1 MCSNNL
7 LPEIAT
13 FIGIAEPQ
21 SFDALV
27 SKASNVE
34 RQIARQK
41 STTQRG
47 RNLEE
52 KNIEGK
58 KPRNNGEVMATFVN
72 NGRQNGKGKEGSKKL
87 TLEEKKKTKYSFHD
101 DDVEGILNELMKEKA
116 IQLPEPKDLLKLIR

>member
-1 MCSNNL
+1 MLFRSL

-21 SFDALV
+21 SFNALV

-34 RQIARQK
+34 RQIAQQK

-52 KNIEGK
+52 KNTEGK
-58 KPRNNGEVMATFVN
+58 K
-72 NGRQNGKGKEGSKKL
+72 
-87 TLEEKKKTKYSFHD
+87 
-101 DDVEGILNELMKEKA
+101 
-116 IQLPEPKDLLKLIR
+116 